1 MQWQYFCKRC
11 GYERQGLLP
20 VPWGIG
26 GYAWACPECKS
37 HDIDSRPGVTARR
50 DGNMSDEELQQAME
64 RAWEHITTS
73 GAFSERKT
81 LPDDSRDADSAAPV
95 TAER

>member
-1 MQWQYFCKRC
+1 MQWQYFCKQC

-37 HDIDSRPGVTARR
+37 HDIDSRPVL
-50 DGNMSDEELQQAME
+50 DE
-64 RAWEHITTS
+64 
-73 GAFSERKT
+73 SERPANNT
-81 LPDDSRDADSAAPV
+81 G
-95 TAER
+95 AES